1 MLKQK
6 NAASV
11 LAHRRGKSRKEKY
24 YMSIVSL
31 KRAAVKLAIVAS
43 GVYTIAAVGQLQLV
57 AAAVGIIVTNALCGL
72 ILKEEEN
79 HYEKI

>member
-1 MLKQK
+1 M
-6 NAASV
+6 N
-11 LAHRRGKSRKEKY
+11 
-24 YMSIVSL
+24 IVSL

-43 GVYTIAAVGQLQLV
+43 VVYTVAAVGQLQLV

-72 ILKEEEN
+72 ILKQEEN